1 MVGGS
6 DCGLVEDV
14 IVAVEREREE
24 RLERGKGDKI

>member
-14 IVAVEREREE
+14 TVAVEREA
-24 RLERGKGDKI
+24 RLERGKGDKT